1 MMHDIYGGITE
12 FFLEVLSQ
20 SMSRESHQ
28 QIPRN
33 MQLNCKSCCKPLNV
47 SILLEKRS
55 SCFDPGVPSVI
66 SSVKTSLACK

>member
-1 MMHDIYGGITE
+1 MHGIYGGITE
-12 FFLEVLSQ
+12 FFLEVLLQ

-33 MQLNCKSCCKPLNV
+33 VQLNCKSCYKPLNV
-47 SILLEKRS
+47 NILLEKRS
-55 SCFDPGVPSVI
+55 TCFDPGVPSVI